1 MSQYFDE
8 APAAAHRAGQVELAV
23 DGRVLTLGTDSGVF
37 SGSRID
43 PGTAILLDTLP
54 PPPPAGHLLDL
65 GCGYGPIALHLA
77 VRAPAATVWAVDV
90 NSRAREL
97 AAANAK
103 AAGLDNV
110 RVCHP
115 DDVPADLRLSAMA
128 SNPPIRIGKQ
138 ALHDMLRGWLSK
150 VDGESFLVVQKHLG
164 ADSLQRWLEEN
175 GRPTTR
181 IRSKKAYRILRVGS
195 A

>member
-1 MSQYFDE
+1 VSQYFDE
-8 APAAAHRAGQVELAV
+8 TPVAAHRAGQVQLAV
-23 DGRVLTLGTDSGVF
+23 GERVLTLGTDSGVF

-43 PGTAILLDTLP
+43 PGTAILLDTVP
-54 PPPPAGHLLDL
+54 PPPPTGDLLDL

-77 VRAPAATVWAVDV
+77 VRSPAATVWAVDV

-97 AAANAK
+97 TAANAK

-115 DDVPADLRLSAMA
+115 DEVPVRVRLSSLV

-138 ALHDMLRGWLSK
+138 ALHDMLKMWLSR

-164 ADSLQRWLEEN
+164 ADSLQSWLEEN
-175 GRPTTR
+175 GYPTTR
-181 IRSKKAYRILRVGS
+181 IRSKKAYRILRVGRS
-195 A
+195 